1 MTSKDYITRCDFNNN
16 SRPFCDWVQ
25 PCEGDQSDWI
35 RSKHATP
42 TPGTGP
48 DGDYPGGNGYFIYQ
62 EASNLIPFDTIRL
75 ESPSLSVLGDV
86 CVEFWYHM
94 HGSEDL
100 NGLKVLVKEY
110 LREYEVIFEAVRGL
124 TEYGDTAIDNVAVRQ
139 GPCSFSTIGPTEPNI
154 PPFTDGVTENPSP
167 ATDSLTN
174 SSTAAEPSTVT
185 ETVTKSLT
193 TVKTSTFTN
202 AAIIISTEEQPS
214 AVPVT
219 DANTT
224 VESSTV
230 TDTIT
235 DILTTLK
242 SSTATVT
249 DTVNDANTA
258 EASTVTETVNESFQT
273 EKPLP
278 ATDTVT
284 HTSTAVESSNVTDIF
299 TTLKS
304 STNTDDTTDPNKTGE
319 PSTAAGVTTN
329 IFTTVK
335 PPTIPATDANTAVD
349 SSTGTGSVTE
359 IFTTGQISTGTDI
372 VTDTFTT
379 LKTLNA
385 TDSATEAPSTATD
398 VTHLISTG
406 ESSTV
411 TGIVTETSTTVNPS
425 TVAGTITQAQPS
437 TVTDDVTQTIPTED
451 LSTATSTVV
460 TSNQPTDKITGPIN
474 CTLDC
479 TFDTDFCEW
488 KQSATDNFDWTRNR
502 GSTPSFNT
510 GPSYDHT
517 TGGGYYI
524 YVEGNDGSNQDVA
537 QLVGHQCT
545 GSGHYCL
552 RFWYHMYGAAHSMG
566 LKVYILK
573 GETPVQL
580 WSETGNKG
588 NRWYPAEVDFYASG
602 HFKVMLEGI
611 KGNDFRSDV
620 AVDDVAFVPGTCSEE
635 SCGVSG
641 DPHYYTF
648 DKQVHHFM
656 GTCTYTLSMLCEPN
670 SALPYFNV
678 EAANEHRGGNT
689 HASYVKRVI
698 VHVYDHRITLGKHR
712 AVKMNGVDMILP
724 VKVSS
729 EVHVGISGQ
738 YVMVTTSFGLKVRFD
753 GNHRVEVT
761 LPSNYRG
768 KVCGMCG
775 NYNKD
780 PTDDFLNPDGGME
793 ADSVDGVW
801 VTLPV
806 TLAGGLL
813 KVSRSGRYVSLE
825 TDFRMTV
832 SYDTHHS
839 VEVKLPTTYFNMTC
853 GMCGNFNNLRNDE
866 FMMPDGQQ
874 AGTTNQLGNSWKVND
889 TDPNCK
895 DPKPPEHCPEEE
907 ENRYKSDEYCGLIN
921 SKEGPFRSCHSVVNP
936 DTFFDSCIFD
946 LCVLNGVSQ
955 ILCNTLEAYA
965 DACQSV
971 GVIFPPWRNSTFC
984 RLEDPLDLQEISKSC
999 FLDPVLTLGSAK
1011 LSINGVQVS
1020 LPLDHSPGLKISIIG
1035 RYVVV
1040 ETYFGLQLHFDGDH
1054 ELFVHVNERYKKQ
1067 LCGLCGTYS
1076 GNQLDD
1082 FQRPD
1087 GVLAENS
1094 NDFGNSWR
1102 VMDND
1107 WVCDPIVPVPPQC
1120 DPIFGYEAEKHC
1132 KIIMA
1137 VGGPFEDCHWYI
1149 PPQLYFES
1157 CVYDQCA
1164 TGGNSE
1170 IFCNALGSYAAACQQ
1185 TGVSLGD
1192 WWKDTAC
1199 DSVCSASGDP
1209 HYNTFDHRVHHFM
1222 GTCTY
1227 TLSKLC
1233 NDSLGLPFFEVTTT
1247 NEHRGANT
1255 KVSYVNSVYVDVHNN
1270 KISLL
1275 KNKNVNVNGRRVN
1288 LPVSIGNWIVIR
1300 NTGAYVQMETDFGLF
1315 VRFDG
1320 NHYVDVSLAP
1330 EYRGLLCGLCG
1341 NYNGDSNDDIIKPD
1355 GSFAK
1360 NSNELGDSWRVPDND
1375 TKCSGTVAPP
1385 ECEPKVETE
1394 ASEMTACGMITN
1406 PTGIFKDCHA
1416 KVNPQNF
1423 FDNCLYDM
1431 CASGGQSVS
1440 LCFAIQ
1446 SYADR
1451 CTQAG
1456 ICIEWR
1462 NTTFC
1467 PISCPGSSQYKSC
1480 GTRCPATCTDPSAS
1494 TSCNLLPVEGC
1505 FCNEGYVL
1513 SGDKCVP
1520 KSKCGCMDANKNYYL
1535 LGESWYT
1542 HNNCSERCTC
1552 NSNNN
1557 ITCTDWEC
1565 GVLEKCKIEDGIL
1578 GCQATG
1584 RASCHI
1590 AGDPHYFT
1598 FDKVMHTFMGACAY
1612 TLVQVCN
1619 SSNTIP
1625 LTIIGKNEER
1635 GPTLATYLKE
1645 VYIDVYNTQIVLQK
1659 NKRILMNR
1667 EAVNSPVQ
1675 NRVRGITIL
1684 NNGIYTI
1691 VETDFGM
1698 KVKFDGTH
1706 HLEISLPD
1714 SYFSKVC
1721 GMCGNYNGKQDD
1733 ELLMLGGQMAHNVTQ
1748 FGNSWKAESD
1758 SNPGCLPDTRE
1769 ELGPP
1774 CATGAKPV
1782 IEAQCQELLSN
1793 TFKPCHHLVRP
1804 DLFIQSCIYD
1814 MCKYDG
1820 MLSTL
1825 CNIIQAYADACKSEG
1840 ANFKWRNST
1849 FCPLPCPPNSH
1860 YTDCTP
1866 SCQSTCNDIYA
1877 VSTCEKSSFCMEGC
1891 VCDEG
1896 HVLSNDECV
1905 PLDECGCRD
1914 ESDNYYKVGF
1924 AKCSITGDPHY
1935 LTFDGLM
1942 HHFQG
1947 EKTYTLVQTSDT
1959 ISENLQQFTIVGK
1972 NAHLVEKHGFTYLKE
1987 IRINVYNH
1995 SIQFK
2000 QKKKLVLDGIKIDPP
2015 VQPQEGLR
2023 IYQRATR
2030 INLKTD
2036 FGLSVSF
2043 DGQENSDITVPNT
2056 YKKKIGGLCGNF
2068 DGKYKNDFTKPDGTR
2083 VKDVNEFG
2091 ESWDVNKNK
2100 AAFRHRRDITTDED
2114 FEDEELITGF
2124 FTACSTAQL
2133 QIMNS
2138 TNYCAAVV
2146 DPQEMK
2152 CPPNSQY
2159 TSCMSACPAS
2169 CSNLAAPSE
2178 CESSCLEGCEC
2189 LPGFVLSGFDCV
2201 PYKECGC
2208 SYLNNYYKVN
2218 EHFMTD
2224 DCSQSCI
2231 CTQSS
2236 TVSCQRTQCTPEESC
2251 TIFSFT
2257 RGCFQ
2262 AGPCLQNPCE
2272 NGGVCVP
2279 LTVAANNS
2287 QNFYCE
2293 CPETHVGTYCET
2305 EKPTDPAGP
2314 CLQNPCENG
2323 GVCVP
2328 LTVAA
2333 NNSQNFYCECPETHV
2348 GTYCE
2353 TEKPTDPGTNMVIV
2367 IAVVVVV
2374 GIVLV
2379 VIVISSLL
2387 WIYKLRNN
2395 MKNQSRRDSQII
2407 FPTLQESPPSRSSYP
2422 DLTQLSEVPEYG
2434 SATNPAFVKEHK
2446 Y

>member
-1 MTSKDYITRCDFNNN
+1 
-16 SRPFCDWVQ
+16 
-25 PCEGDQSDWI
+25 
-35 RSKHATP
+35 
-42 TPGTGP
+42 
-48 DGDYPGGNGYFIYQ
+48 
-62 EASNLIPFDTIRL
+62 
-75 ESPSLSVLGDV
+75 
-86 CVEFWYHM
+86 
-94 HGSEDL
+94 
-100 NGLKVLVKEY
+100 
-110 LREYEVIFEAVRGL
+110 
-124 TEYGDTAIDNVAVRQ
+124 
-139 GPCSFSTIGPTEPNI
+139 
-154 PPFTDGVTENPSP
+154 
-167 ATDSLTN
+167 
-174 SSTAAEPSTVT
+174 
-185 ETVTKSLT
+185 
-193 TVKTSTFTN
+193 
-202 AAIIISTEEQPS
+202 
-214 AVPVT
+214 
-219 DANTT
+219 
-224 VESSTV
+224 
-230 TDTIT
+230 
-235 DILTTLK
+235 
-242 SSTATVT
+242 
-249 DTVNDANTA
+249 
-258 EASTVTETVNESFQT
+258 
-273 EKPLP
+273 
-278 ATDTVT
+278 
-284 HTSTAVESSNVTDIF
+284 
-299 TTLKS
+299 
-304 STNTDDTTDPNKTGE
+304 
-319 PSTAAGVTTN
+319 
-329 IFTTVK
+329 
-335 PPTIPATDANTAVD
+335 
-349 SSTGTGSVTE
+349 
-359 IFTTGQISTGTDI
+359 
-372 VTDTFTT
+372 
-379 LKTLNA
+379 
-385 TDSATEAPSTATD
+385 
-398 VTHLISTG
+398 
-406 ESSTV
+406 
-411 TGIVTETSTTVNPS
+411 
-425 TVAGTITQAQPS
+425 
-437 TVTDDVTQTIPTED
+437 
-451 LSTATSTVV
+451 
-460 TSNQPTDKITGPIN
+460 
-474 CTLDC
+474 
-479 TFDTDFCEW
+479 
-488 KQSATDNFDWTRNR
+488 
-502 GSTPSFNT
+502 
-510 GPSYDHT
+510 
-517 TGGGYYI
+517 
-524 YVEGNDGSNQDVA
+524 
-537 QLVGHQCT
+537 
-545 GSGHYCL
+545 
-552 RFWYHMYGAAHSMG
+552 
-566 LKVYILK
+566 
-573 GETPVQL
+573 
-580 WSETGNKG
+580 
-588 NRWYPAEVDFYASG
+588 
-602 HFKVMLEGI
+602 
-611 KGNDFRSDV
+611 
-620 AVDDVAFVPGTCSEE
+620 
-635 SCGVSG
+635 CGVSG

-793 ADSVDGVW
+793 ADSVSLGNSWQVSNDTSCSTDTGHISNCTEDEQQTIQSNTFCGMINDVNGPFKQCHAVLDPKDFFTSCAYDLCELNMDSGALCMSLQSYADACQALGVKIEPWRNATFCALHCGPNSHYEHCGTACPATCVNPNSPSTCSLTCVEGCSCDSGYVLYNDKCVPRSLCGCWHDGQHYPVGSEFWTDDTCSTKCTCPSQGGKMNCVTSTCPKDYYCGIKNGVPGCYPFTYGICRVHNDPHYNTFDKMTHSFMGTCTYTLAKLCRNTTSLPYFNIEAKNENRGNSKVSYVQKVFVDVYDHRISIAKNEPSRVLVDGVW

-984 RLEDPLDLQEISKSC
+984 PIACPSNSHYNACSNACPATCTDQLAPGSCSKPCIEGCECNDGFVLSGGTCVSMDNCGCFYNGKYYEKGASFWEKNCESKCQCKGNNETKCTSSSCRLDQICKVQNGIPKCVLAATTTCHIYGDPHYITFDGRLYHFQGACNYTLTETCGNTSVPFSVTARNEHRGSQAWSALNSVALRLKNLQI
-999 FLDPVLTLGSAK
+999 VLK
-1011 LSINGVQVS
+1011 KNKKVDINGVQVS

-1199 DSVCSASGDP
+1199 AVNCSKVSHIFFCDFVCPLYCYKLHVDNYTRIKCSNEANCNKLLIQSCIKFTCITCFYSSVHFSKTKSNHIPNSEEHAVLNYTSKIQTKIQYTTIPLQKVGTIIAPSNFFSVITQGYLCTLYCTQRCYKSGSGFCCFPNTDSVCSASGDP

-1275 KNKNVNVNGRRVN
+1275 KNKNVNLYKVNGRRVN

-1375 TKCSGTVAPP
+1375 TNCWLRCSGTVAPP

-1406 PTGIFKDCHA
+1406 PTGNSFSYCHA

-1659 NKRILMNR
+1659 NKRILVCIQYLFVQFGNDTKIIVLSSNR
-1667 EAVNSPVQ
+1667 AEVRMGVGVVLVLAQIKAVV
-1675 NRVRGITIL
+1675 
-1684 NNGIYTI
+1684 
-1691 VETDFGM
+1691 M
-1698 KVKFDGTH
+1698 KNPAAFKTT
-1706 HLEISLPD
+1706 
-1714 SYFSKVC
+1714 VC

-1748 FGNSWKAESD
+1748 FGNSWKAENCQPSPD
-1758 SNPGCLPDTRE
+1758 LSSCLPDTRE

-1914 ESDNYYKVGF
+1914 ESDNYYKVGERWITPHCTKKCQCTKGRKIKCQAYNCEPGEICTLRNDGKHRCKPTGF

-2100 AAFRHRRDITTDED
+2100 AAFRHRQGPKI
-2114 FEDEELITGF
+2114 FNPP
-2124 FTACSTAQL
+2124 CSTAQL

-2146 DPQEMK
+2146 DPQGPFRSCHQTVEPDVYLATCLFDVCAQFNSTELLCSNLEQYALACQEKGVALTHWRKELGCEMK

-2257 RGCFQ
+2257 RGC
-2262 AGPCLQNPCE
+2262 
-2272 NGGVCVP
+2272 
-2279 LTVAANNS
+2279 
-2287 QNFYCE
+2287 
-2293 CPETHVGTYCET
+2293 
-2305 EKPTDPAGP
+2305 
-2314 CLQNPCENG
+2314 
-2323 GVCVP
+2323 
-2328 LTVAA
+2328 
-2333 NNSQNFYCECPETHV
+2333 
-2348 GTYCE
+2348 
-2353 TEKPTDPGTNMVIV
+2353 
-2367 IAVVVVV
+2367 
-2374 GIVLV
+2374 
-2379 VIVISSLL
+2379 
-2387 WIYKLRNN
+2387 
-2395 MKNQSRRDSQII
+2395 
-2407 FPTLQESPPSRSSYP
+2407 
-2422 DLTQLSEVPEYG
+2422 
-2434 SATNPAFVKEHK
+2434 
-2446 Y
+2446 